1 MMQVSFA
8 LSVTVLWFPT
18 SLKMHKLWLAGPGRG
33 MQSVT

>member
-1 MMQVSFA
+1 MMQISFA

-18 SLKMHKLWLAGPGRG
+18 LLKMHKLRLERPGRG